1 MLFTASSRRDF
12 RMTSQTHTVAV
23 DFDDSEL
30 ETPPAGLFTRFAA
43 EFLGTFILVF
53 IGFGVTLYAG
63 VLLNPDETLRL
74 LSWGVALL
82 VVIAL
87 FGRVSGGHFNPAVTL
102 GAAITG
108 RTSWPD
114 VLVYW
119 VGQLA
124 GGAAAAGLLYLT
136 IPSGLPTAVGAGS
149 QKAMFTKVAS
159 GFGEHS
165 IVAQLTTGAVT
176 TELVQLLLIEVVST
190 ALFVGVA
197 LMAERWARGTRGM
210 TAVVTGLAYGA
221 LSLTTYSLTGG
232 ALNPARATAGAIFS
246 EGWAVGQLWLFW
258 VAPLVGAAIAA
269 LLVTVFAPDPLPVY
283 DLDEEDRDDE
293 DEEYAQDDFE
303 DSDDEGH
310 RLELDE
316 ESDDPEAHR
325 AAEDPTGIPEAS
337 PARDDAFTEDYDATA
352 DYDEDNGEDDGD
364 AATGAERDRTDS

>member
-1 MLFTASSRRDF
+1 
-12 RMTSQTHTVAV
+12 MTSQTDTVAV
-23 DFDDSEL
+23 DLDDTEL

-82 VVIAL
+82 VVVAL

-119 VGQLA
+119 VGQLVGA
-124 GGAAAAGLLYLT
+124 AAAAGLLYLT
-136 IPSGLPTAVGAGS
+136 IPSGLPTAVGAAS
-149 QKAMFTKVAS
+149 QKAMFTKNAS

-165 IVAQLTTGAVT
+165 IVGQLTTGAVT
-176 TELVQLLLIEVVST
+176 TELVQVLLIEVVAT

-197 LMAERWARGTRGM
+197 LMAQRWARSPRGT
-210 TAVVTGLAYGA
+210 TAVVTALAYGA

-232 ALNPARATAGAIFS
+232 ALNPARATAGAIFA

-269 LLVTVFAPDPLPVY
+269 LLVTVFAPDPLPAY
-283 DLDEEDRDDE
+283 DVEEE
-293 DEEYAQDDFE
+293 EEYADEDLE
-303 DSDDEGH
+303 DSEDEGH
-310 RLELDE
+310 RLELDAESE
-316 ESDDPEAHR
+316 EPEEDHS
-325 AAEDPTGIPEAS
+325 AEDPTGIPETS
-337 PARDDAFTEDYDATA
+337 PARDDAFTEDYDVTA
-352 DYDEDNGEDDGD
+352 DYDEDDGD
-364 AATGAERDRTDS
+364 ASTGTERDRTDS

>member
-1 MLFTASSRRDF
+1 
-12 RMTSQTHTVAV
+12 MTSQTDTVAV

-165 IVAQLTTGAVT
+165 IVGQLTTGAVT
-176 TELVQLLLIEVVST
+176 TELVQVLLIEVVAT

-197 LMAERWARGTRGM
+197 LMAQRWARGTRGM

-283 DLDEEDRDDE
+283 DVEEE
-293 DEEYAQDDFE
+293 DEEYAEDDLE
-303 DSDDEGH
+303 DSEDEGH

-316 ESDDPEAHR
+316 ESEEPEDHS
-325 AAEDPTGIPEAS
+325 AEDPTGIPETS
-337 PARDDAFTEDYDATA
+337 PARDDAFTEDYDVTA
-352 DYDEDNGEDDGD
+352 DYDEDDGD
-364 AATGAERDRTDS
+364 ASTGTERDRTDS

>member
-1 MLFTASSRRDF
+1 
-12 RMTSQTHTVAV
+12 MTSQTDTVAA
-23 DFDDSEL
+23 DLDDTEI
-30 ETPPAGLFTRFAA
+30 ETPPAAPFTRFAA
-43 EFLGTFILVF
+43 EFLGTFALVF
-53 IGFGVTLYAG
+53 IGFGATLYSG
-63 VLLNPDETLRL
+63 VLLNPDESLRL

-87 FGRVSGGHFNPAVTL
+87 FGHVSGGHFNPAVTL
-102 GAAITG
+102 GSAITG
-108 RTSWPD
+108 RTSWSD

-119 VGQLA
+119 VGQLL
-124 GGAAAAGLLYLT
+124 GGAAAAGLLYVT
-136 IPSGLPTAVGAGS
+136 IPSGLATAVGAAS
-149 QKAMFTKVAS
+149 QKEMFTKNAS

-165 IVAQLTTGAVT
+165 VVGQLTTGAVT
-176 TELVQLLLIEVVST
+176 TEVVQVLLIETVAT

-197 LMAERWARGTRGM
+197 LMAQRWANGRRVPA
-210 TAVVTGLAYGA
+210 AVVTGLAYGA
-221 LSLTTYSLTGG
+221 LSLAAYGLSGG

-246 EGWAVGQLWLFW
+246 ESWAVGQLWLFW

>member
-1 MLFTASSRRDF
+1 MS
-12 RMTSQTHTVAV
+12 SQTDTVAV
-23 DFDDSEL
+23 DLDDTEL

-136 IPSGLPTAVGAGS
+136 IPSGLPTAVGAAS

-159 GFGEHS
+159 GYGEHS
-165 IVAQLTTGAVT
+165 IVGQLTTGAVT
-176 TELVQLLLIEVVST
+176 TELVQVLLVEVVAT

-197 LMAERWARGTRGM
+197 LMAQRWARGTRGT

-232 ALNPARATAGAIFS
+232 ALNPARATAAAIFS

-283 DLDEEDRDDE
+283 DLDDEDE
-293 DEEYAQDDFE
+293 DEEYAQE
-303 DSDDEGH
+303 DATDADDEGH
-310 RLELDE
+310 RLELE
-316 ESDDPEAHR
+316 EDSEEPEEDHS
-325 AAEDPTGIPEAS
+325 AEDPTGIPEAG

-352 DYDEDNGEDDGD
+352 DYDEDD
-364 AATGAERDRTDS
+364 TGPARS